1 MQVRFLGPLGMVTGS
16 CTWLRDV
23 AKGWN
28 FLVDCGMQ
36 QGERS
41 SEAWN
46 RQRWPFPPTELHFVV
61 LTHAHLDHC
70 GLLPR
75 LYRDGFGGAVYC
87 TRETRDLA
95 ILSLKDA
102 ARQGTCAYTEQ
113 DVDCINWREPGGVP
127 LLGGTFHP
135 VGQDLFLRF
144 FRSGHIVGAVS
155 VAIYWGPKGPTQ
167 RSIIFSG
174 DLGGGAEGAE
184 SLPLMRFP
192 MHPVSCDFAVVEST
206 YGGSIRPAFDQD
218 PITRRDALR
227 VQLDRIIATKGVLIL
242 PAFAIGRT
250 QDVLFDLHWIVA
262 EDPERYGQV
271 AFHLDYPSARRMHP
285 VMFDGFVR
293 METNGANGKVR
304 PLWLGKQSFRW
315 LGLDDKDPA
324 HIERMLDIVAVT
336 LDVKRTMNPA
346 VAKLGNRVAQ
356 SWQKLLTP
364 VEDRKALVEQGSG
377 PRVVVTGSGSCEG
390 GPARAWLPALLK
402 KEGSVVGMLGYAP
415 PTAMAG
421 QLLALR
427 NTPNSE
433 RARHTGYLEWSPD
446 ERIAIRD
453 IKAEIVQVSGY
464 SAHADQAGLL
474 DWLVTEFRGEWK
486 ASGRKVYIQHG
497 NDDQRR
503 ALDEALRFRA
513 VERGLDVATV
523 LPDSAEQWFDLDRN
537 GLPEGDGGDAVRIE
551 VEIRRLLDELS
562 RVRGGLA

>member
-41 SEAWN
+41 SNAWN
-46 RQRWPFPPTELHFVV
+46 KQRWPFKPAELHFVV

-75 LYRDGFGGAVYC
+75 LYRDGFSGVVYC

-102 ARQGTCAYTEQ
+102 ARQGECTYTEK
-113 DVDCINWREPGGVP
+113 DVERIKWHEPKGVP

-155 VAIYWGPKGPTQ
+155 VSIYWGPKGPTQ
-167 RSIIFSG
+167 RSITFSG
-174 DLGGGAEGAE
+174 DLGGGTDGTE

-192 MHPVSCDFAVVEST
+192 MHPVPSNFVVVEST
-206 YGGSIRPAFDQD
+206 YGGSIRPESDQD
-218 PITRRDALR
+218 PVKRRDALR
-227 VQLDRIIATKGVLIL
+227 TQLDRISATKGVLIL

-262 EDPERYGQV
+262 EDPERYRHV

-293 METNGANGKVR
+293 METNGPNGKVR

-324 HIERMLDIVAVT
+324 HIERMLEIVAMT
-336 LDVKRTMNPA
+336 LDIKRAMNPA
-346 VAKLGNRVAQ
+346 IATLGNHVAQ
-356 SWQKLLTP
+356 SWQKLLAP
-364 VEDRKALVEQGSG
+364 VVDRKTLMEEGSG
-377 PRVVVTGSGSCEG
+377 PRVVVTGSGSCDG
-390 GPARAWLPALLK
+390 GPARAWLPVLLK
-402 KEGSVVGMLGYAP
+402 KEGTVVGMLGYAP

-427 NTPNSE
+427 KTPNSE
-433 RARHTGYLEWSPD
+433 RACHTGYLEWSPE

-453 IKAEIVQVSGY
+453 IKAEVVQLGGY

-474 DWLVTEFRGEWK
+474 GWLVNEFRGEWR

-503 ALDEALRFRA
+503 ALDEALRLRA
-513 VERGLDVATV
+513 QEHGLDIETV
-523 LPDSAEQWFDLDRN
+523 MPDSAEQWFDLDRH

-551 VEIRRLLDELS
+551 MEIRRLRDELS